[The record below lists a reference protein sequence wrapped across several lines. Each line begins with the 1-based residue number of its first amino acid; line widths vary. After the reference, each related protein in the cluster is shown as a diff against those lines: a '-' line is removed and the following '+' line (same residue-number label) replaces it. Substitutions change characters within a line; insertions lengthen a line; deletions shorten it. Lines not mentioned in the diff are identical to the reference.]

1 MSTSANTATSS
12 QTQRVLITGGASGLG
27 RAMAEAW
34 LREGARVLIGD
45 VNQERAAETLA
56 ALKDL
61 PGELQYQYLD
71 VRDAASFNNSRE
83 WLEQNWGGLDVLVNN
98 AGVAGAARID
108 RGDMAD
114 WDWIFDI
121 NVKGV
126 VRGCKV
132 FVPMMKR
139 QGHGHIVNIASLAG
153 LLHAPVM
160 GSYNVTKAG
169 VISLSETLRF
179 ELAPYGIHTTVVCPG
194 FFRTNLHDSM
204 RTPEPGMIET
214 VDKLLS
220 SDELNANQIA
230 EMIKQ
235 AVAKQ
240 QFFLLPHKSGRRAY
254 WIKRFLPFVFNRIM
268 LKGALRLQRK
278 LEKTEQKK
286 EH

>member
-1 MSTSANTATSS
+1 MEISGSK
-12 QTQRVLITGGASGLG
+12 VLVTGGASGMG
-27 RAMAEAW
+27 RHF
-34 LREGARVLIGD
+34 
-45 VNQERAAETLA
+45 TLA
-56 ALKDL
+56 FARLGGNVAVCDLNADGIREVTESAADL
-61 PGELQYQYLD
+61 PGSVIGFEANVADEESVTKMVQ
-71 VRDAASFNNSRE
+71 DAAE
-83 WLEQNWGGLDVLVNN
+83 ALGGLDVLVNN

-194 FFRTNLHDSM
+194 FFRTNLHESM

-220 SDELNANQIA
+220 SDELTADQIA
-230 EMIKQ
+230 EMIKK

-254 WIKRFLPFVFNRIM
+254 WMKRFLPFVFNRVM
-268 LKGALRLQRK
+268 LKGAERLQGK
-278 LEKTEQKK
+278 LEKAEKA
-286 EH
+286 